1 VPERITQAGQVLRIN
16 LSTQTTCVEPI
27 SPEILSD
34 YLGGRGL
41 GAYYLYRE
49 VGPEIDAFSPD
60 NKLIFFNGSL
70 VGSLIPGAN
79 KVNVTFKSPLTNTYS
94 YSLCGGHWGP
104 ELKFAGYDGVI
115 IEGRAEKPVYIRI
128 ENENVEIRTADHLW
142 GQFMK
147 EADLAIKQELENDDD
162 FQIALIGP
170 AGENLS
176 RIACI
181 TVGGHREF
189 GRGGAGA
196 VMGSKNLKAIAIRGT
211 QDLMVADTAGM
222 QKLSERLCTAL
233 RAHPK
238 GQVRREYGTVEMVEG
253 INTRGYWSTRNFT
266 QGFFEDGYKLEAQQM
281 KDAIVVGSSSCYA
294 CPVACGK
301 RSLVKSEKY
310 GEILIEGPEFETISL
325 IGANCGV
332 SDWES
337 IVKATEICDN
347 YGMDTMSAGGCVAL
361 AMECFERGIITLQ
374 DTGGIELRFGNGQ
387 SLVKVLELIGK
398 RKGIGNVLSDGV
410 KVAAEKF
417 GAPELAVHSK
427 GLSFAAYDPRGAKGM
442 ALTYA
447 TSPKGAHHM
456 VATTMA
462 QENTEGNRFE
472 TRGKGKMQRDQQI
485 SMCTVDSLGLC
496 ATMRIAMPFTN
507 QAEAFEIVR
516 GIEMDEATLKKA
528 AERIINL
535 ERMYNVRLG
544 LSRKDDTLP
553 KRFLEEPLPDGESKG
568 QTVDLKVMLDDFYA
582 TMGWDINGKPTRE
595 KLTELGLQQ
604 IENREVVWFV
614 KTGNRDS

>member
-1 VPERITQAGQVLRIN
+1 MAEKITRAGQILRIN
-16 LSTQTTCVEPI
+16 LSTQTKSVEPI
-27 SPEILSD
+27 SPEILAD

-49 VGPEIDAFSPD
+49 VDPGIDAFSPD
-60 NKLIFFNGSL
+60 NKLIFINGSL

-79 KVNVTFKSPLTNTYS
+79 KVNVTFQSPLTNTYS
-94 YSLCGGHWGP
+94 YALCGGHWGP
-104 ELKFAGYDGVI
+104 ELKFAGYDGI
-115 IEGRAEKPVYIRI
+115 IVEGRAEKPVYIWI
-128 ENENVEIRTADHLW
+128 ENENVEIRAADHLR
-142 GQFMK
+142 GQFIK
-147 EADLAIKQELENDDD
+147 DADLAIKEDLNKKNHDDI
-162 FQIALIGP
+162 QIALIGP
-170 AGENLS
+170 AGEKLS

-222 QKLSERLCTAL
+222 QKLSERLCRAL

-238 GQVRREYGTVEMVEG
+238 GRIRREYGTVEMVEG
-253 INTRGYWSTRNFT
+253 INSRGYWSTRNFT
-266 QGFFEDGYKLEAQQM
+266 QGFFKDGYKLEAQQM
-281 KDAIVVGSSSCYA
+281 KDDIVVGSSSCYA

-301 RSLVKSEKY
+301 RSRVNSENY
-310 GEILIEGPEFETISL
+310 GEILLEGPEFETVGL

-347 YGMDTMSAGGCVAL
+347 YGMDTMSAGASVAL
-361 AMECFERGIITLQ
+361 AMECFERGIITTRH
-374 DTGGIELRFGNGQ
+374 TGGIELLFGNGQ
-387 SLVKVLELIGK
+387 ALVKVLELMGR
-398 RKGIGNVLSDGV
+398 RKGIGDVLAEGV
-410 KVAAEKF
+410 KIAAEKF

-427 GLSFAAYDPRGAKGM
+427 GMSFATYDPRGAKGM

-462 QENTEGNRFE
+462 QENTEGTRFE
-472 TRGKGKMQRDQQI
+472 TRGKGKMQHDHQI

-496 ATMRIAMPFTN
+496 ATMRIATPFAD
-507 QAEAFEIVR
+507 QAAAFELVR
-516 GIEMDEATLKKA
+516 GISMDEANLKKA

-553 KRFLEEPLPDGESKG
+553 RRFLEEPLPDGESKG
-568 QTVDLKVMLDDFYA
+568 QTVDLEVMLDEFYA
-582 TMGWDINGKPTRE
+582 SMGWNAAGIPTPE
-595 KLTELGLQQ
+595 KLSELDLLRIVNGSGD
-604 IENREVVWFV
+604 E
-614 KTGNRDS
+614 S

>member
-1 VPERITQAGQVLRIN
+1 MLRIN
-16 LSTQTTCVEPI
+16 LSTQTTRVEPI
-27 SPEILSD
+27 SPEIIAD

-41 GAYYLYRE
+41 GALYLYRE

-60 NKLIFFNGSL
+60 NKLIFCNGSL
-70 VGSLIPGAN
+70 GGSLIPGAN

-94 YSLCGGHWGP
+94 YALCGGHWGP

-115 IEGRAEKPVYIRI
+115 IEGRADNPVYIRI
-128 ENENVEIRTADHLW
+128 ENENVEIRAADHLW
-142 GQFMK
+142 GLFMK
-147 EADLAIKQELENDDD
+147 DADLAIKEDLNNKDHNDI
-162 FQIALIGP
+162 QIALIGP

-196 VMGSKNLKAIAIRGT
+196 VMGSKNLKAIAVRGT
-211 QDLMVADTAGM
+211 QDLIVAETAGM
-222 QKLSERLCTAL
+222 QKLSERVCKAL

-266 QGFFEDGYKLEAQQM
+266 QGFFEDGYKLEAQRM
-281 KDAIVVGSSSCYA
+281 KDDIVVGSSSCYA

-301 RSLVKSEKY
+301 RSLVNSEKY
-310 GEILIEGPEFETISL
+310 GEILLEGPEFETIGL

-387 SLVKVLELIGK
+387 SLIKVLELMGR
-398 RKGIGNVLSDGV
+398 RKGIGNILSDGV
-410 KVAAEKF
+410 KIAAEKF

-427 GLSFAAYDPRGAKGM
+427 GLPFATYDPRGAKGM

-472 TRGKGKMQRDQQI
+472 TRGKGKMQRDHQI

-507 QAEAFEIVR
+507 QAEAFEIVL
-516 GIEMDEATLKKA
+516 GIVMDEATLKKA

-568 QTVDLKVMLDDFYA
+568 QTVDLEVMLDDFYA
-582 TMGWDINGKPTRE
+582 SMGWDINGIPTRE
-595 KLTELGLQQ
+595 KLIELGLQQ
-604 IENREVVWFV
+604 IENRS
-614 KTGNRDS
+614 GDNS